1 MMKKISR
8 CLDVYEKT
16 VGTIVLLIMLALV
29 TYQVLAR
36 FIFGSALRWS
46 EELARYCMLYISFI
60 GIGAGIKM
68 HKHVG
73 VEVLDSLL
81 KENAKKIGR
90 YFVAI
95 LTLIILIVFTYYT
108 AVVTIRIGSSGQL
121 SPAARLPMWVPY
133 ATIPIGFLGGIF
145 RQIEEIVKIAHPPVE
160 ETEPAVQ
167 QEETTRG

>member
-1 MMKKISR
+1 MKKISR
-8 CLDVYEKT
+8 CLDIYEKT

-60 GIGAGIKM
+60 GIGAGIKL

-81 KENAKKIGR
+81 KENAKKAGK
-90 YFVAI
+90 YLVAI
-95 LTLIILIVFTYYT
+95 LTLIILVVFTYYS
-108 AVVTIRIGSSGQL
+108 AMVTIRIGASGQL
-121 SPAARLPMWVPY
+121 SPAARIPMWIPY
-133 ATIPIGFLGGIF
+133 VTIPVGFLGGII
-145 RQIEEIVKIAHPPVE
+145 RQIEEIIKISE
-160 ETEPAVQ
+160 KTTDEPGDAD
-167 QEETTRG
+167 ENK